1 MKYRIVGIDLAKTV
15 FQICALNRASKVAF
29 NRKITRAKLPM
40 VVEQWEPTV
49 IAMEACGS
57 ANYWARRFEA
67 MGHTVRL
74 VPAQHVKAMVRGNKN
89 DANDALAICETAL
102 RPDMHFVPIKSLA
115 QQDGQMLHRVR
126 QRHVQ
131 QSTALANQI
140 RAFLRERG
148 LVVGRQIQVLI
159 RSLPSILEDGENGL
173 SPLCRELLCDLYT
186 QLRQTREHI
195 AALNQRIAQ
204 WCETDADAKRL
215 MSLPG
220 YGPILASALVCAVG
234 DGRQFRNGRQ
244 LAAWVGLTPRH
255 VGTGGKNTVLS
266 TSKAGNNYLRTLLVH
281 GARTVATWCANKTDR
296 LSRWL
301 QRLIERRGRCKAIVA
316 LANKCARIAWVL
328 LTRKECFRR
337 EQAVA

>member
-15 FQICALNRASKVAF
+15 FQICALNRASKIVF
-29 NRKITRAKLPM
+29 NRKVTRAKLAALI
-40 VVEQWEPTV
+40 EQMEPTT

-57 ANYWARRFEA
+57 ANYWARRFEL
-67 MGHTVRL
+67 MGHSVRL

-89 DANDALAICETAL
+89 DSNDALAICETAL
-102 RPDMHFVPIKSLA
+102 RPGMHFVSIKTPA
-115 QQDGQMLHRVR
+115 QQDGQMLHRIR

-140 RAFLRERG
+140 RAFLLERG
-148 LVVGRQIQVLI
+148 VIIGRQIQVLI
-159 RSLPSILEDGENGL
+159 RSIPSILEDGENGL
-173 SPLCRELLCDLYT
+173 SPLCRELLSELYL
-186 QLRQTREHI
+186 QLRQTRDQI
-195 AALNQRIAQ
+195 AAFNHRIAQ
-204 WCETDADAKRL
+204 WCETNTDAKRL

-234 DGRQFRNGRQ
+234 DGHQFRNGRQ

-255 VGTGGKNTVLS
+255 IGTGGKNTVLS
-266 TSKAGNNYLRTLLVH
+266 TSKAGNHYLRTLLVH
-281 GARTVATWCANKTDR
+281 GARTVVTWCANKTDR

-328 LTRKECFRR
+328 LTRKETFRR
-337 EQAVA
+337 ECAAA